1 MDVESS
7 EDQALALMKED
18 IPDYLQNNIM
28 LLACGYD
35 KMSTLAEFDVHA
47 DIDKMLEYINDTFTD
62 HSM

>member
-7 EDQALALMKED
+7 EDQALALMKEGL
-18 IPDYLQNNIM
+18 PDYLQNM

-35 KMSTLAEFDVHA
+35 KMSTLAEFDVRA
-47 DIDKMLEYINDTFTD
+47 DIEKMLEYIIDTFTD